1 MASQNL
7 GDSQNDIQ
15 PQKILQKALHNLN
28 AILDGY
34 SISDK
39 KIDNWILKKYVKMQ
53 TIPFLKVSVFPHFS
67 CFMFLEANVY
77 LNLSDHFYAI
87 ANSEMHLMYRK
98 QK

>member
-53 TIPFLKVSVFPHFS
+53 TIPFLIPQLGSLGWSAKTEMYAFTGS
-67 CFMFLEANVY
+67 AY
-77 LNLSDHFYAI
+77 LHILAK
-87 ANSEMHLMYRK
+87 LP
-98 QK
+98 